1 MNRKCSGF
9 VIVVLVAVL
18 SGMAF
23 AQTQGSKSEEKTKS
37 NGTEQKL
44 TQMEKDLWEAWKNH
58 DVEPFKKAMGPQSV
72 NVNSGGVAGTE
83 QALKDLGSSDCKVNG
98 YSLADTNFTWLDKNT
113 VLMTYKA
120 DQVHASPYSGS
131 GEHCL
136 WQRVRGLLFSTT
148 QHNGLRGW
156 SGRSLFRLHSDGERL
171 RFDPAW
177 ERRIQHSRAAVSVR
191 SKNTGRQWSATR
203 GDQPK
208 LVGLPGRQA
217 RQIGCYQD
225 QAREITDIKCL
236 ALWLRRSLCGY

>member
-120 DQVHASPYSGS
+120 DQDATCNGQKVPGTVWASSVWVNKDKQWKAAFHQ
-131 GEHCL
+131 E
-136 WQRVRGLLFSTT
+136 T
-148 QHNGLRGW
+148 
-156 SGRSLFRLHSDGERL
+156 
-171 RFDPAW
+171 PA
-177 ERRIQHSRAAVSVR
+177 Q
-191 SKNTGRQWSATR
+191 SAMEKKT
-203 GDQPK
+203 K
-208 LVGLPGRQA
+208 
-217 RQIGCYQD
+217 
-225 QAREITDIKCL
+225 
-236 ALWLRRSLCGY
+236 